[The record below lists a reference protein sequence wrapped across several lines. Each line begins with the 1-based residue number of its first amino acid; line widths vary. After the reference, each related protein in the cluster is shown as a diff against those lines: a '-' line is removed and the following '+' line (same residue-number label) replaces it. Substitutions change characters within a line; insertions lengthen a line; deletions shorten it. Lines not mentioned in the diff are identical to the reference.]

1 MSGEPATPGSR
12 VLVIGQDPNVQSF
25 VLHELGAA
33 GVRARGS
40 TLAQLDREPEAG
52 LDLVAFGAGVPWSK
66 RRALEA
72 RFRMAN
78 PAVRFVRTYAP
89 YAASQIVG
97 ALAAARQPAAVDL
110 AAYCQRIGHSDPLA
124 PTLETL
130 RALQAR
136 HLASIPFEAIDVLLG
151 RGVDISHQAVEAKLI
166 GARRGGYCYEQNGLF
181 RRVLGAIGFEVDP
194 LVASVR
200 WMATPGEPPPPRTHM
215 VLRVWIE
222 GAPWLVDVGFGSAVP
237 SAPLRI
243 DTRDVQGTGDGRYR
257 IIPLGAGFLVQAEAG
272 DRWLPLYD
280 FSSEP
285 MLDEHYEL
293 FNWFTSTH
301 PSSHFRRQLIVTRAT
316 PEARYALLEGR
327 LTVRRSRGEVERSHL
342 SPGEIAH
349 ALEDVFGLRPEP
361 AWQPIL
367 EAAAES
373 AHDP

>member
-12 VLVIGQDPNVQSF
+12 VLVIGQDPDVQSF

-66 RRALEA
+66 RKALEA

-78 PAVRFVRTYAP
+78 PAARFVRTYAP

-110 AAYCQRIGHSDPLA
+110 AAYCQRVGHSDPLA

-200 WMATPGEPPPPRTHM
+200 WM
-215 VLRVWIE
+215 
-222 GAPWLVDVGFGSAVP
+222 
-237 SAPLRI
+237 
-243 DTRDVQGTGDGRYR
+243 
-257 IIPLGAGFLVQAEAG
+257 
-272 DRWLPLYD
+272 YD